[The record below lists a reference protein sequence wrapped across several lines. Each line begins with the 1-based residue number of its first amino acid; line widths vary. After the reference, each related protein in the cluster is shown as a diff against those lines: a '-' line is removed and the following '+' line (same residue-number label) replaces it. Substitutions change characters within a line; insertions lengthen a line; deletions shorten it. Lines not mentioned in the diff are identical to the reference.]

1 MGSYLLFHY
10 TVILWAVNEDW
21 IRKTVTFLLI
31 VQVAIVLLDVVFNF
45 LAIVDDEDFR
55 EIFNM
60 ARELSISNWFSS
72 MLEAGTGLVFW
83 LIHLQA
89 KDGTAGRR
97 AARGWAIAAV
107 LFFYI
112 GLDDGTQMHER
123 VSTAAASY
131 FAVTSESGGTHP
143 GALGWIGALLDR
155 FPSYPWQILFGPVLA
170 GTGLYTLWFLW
181 RKMERKEARTACL
194 GFFLYGIAQGQD
206 FIEGLETPYGW
217 LTARLGTGE
226 YTVPHFAK
234 VGEESVEMIGTI
246 LVLWAALHHYSA
258 HARRQRG

>member
-1 MGSYLLFHY
+1 MNERWISRTVAFLLAVQIVI
-10 TVILWAVNEDW
+10 VILD
-21 IRKTVTFLLI
+21 II
-31 VQVAIVLLDVVFNF
+31 FNF
-45 LAIVDDEDFR
+45 LAVVDDEDFR

-72 MLEAGTGLVFW
+72 VLEAGTGLAFW

-89 KDGTAGRR
+89 KGQRDGRG
-97 AARGWAIAAV
+97 AARGWAVAAV

-112 GLDDGTQMHER
+112 GLDDGTQFHER

-131 FAVTSESGGTHP
+131 FAVTSESGGSHP
-143 GALGWIGALLDR
+143 GALGWIGSLLDR

-170 GTGLYTLWFLW
+170 AIGLFTIAFLW
-181 RKMERKEARTACL
+181 RKMERRQAWVACL

-206 FIEGLETPYGW
+206 FIEGLETPYGF
-217 LTARLGTGE
+217 LTATLGTGP

-234 VGEESVEMIGTI
+234 VGEESLEMIGTI
-246 LVLWAALHHYSA
+246 LVLRAALKHHSA
-258 HARRQRG
+258 LAQRERG